1 MSPVG
6 DPSGHWPAERLSGA
20 LAPHKPDRLV
30 ELCEP
35 AVSDGFK
42 EDGLAADPLAE
53 PKPDELPSESK
64 GPDPRKSPEEDPTE
78 GKRSIKAIREDWC
91 SKKSRQVRYRRSL
104 EPTSARI
111 PPKQYLFSRLWLP

>member
-20 LAPHKPDRLV
+20 LDPHKPDRLV

-53 PKPDELPSESK
+53 PQQATGVPDLRGISNLHDVLEFVCERAHEL
-64 GPDPRKSPEEDPTE
+64 
-78 GKRSIKAIREDWC
+78 
-91 SKKSRQVRYRRSL
+91 VL
-104 EPTSARI
+104 EPRQADGDAHVAGSAGCTG
-111 PPKQYLFSRLWLP
+111 